1 MIVYGERLLA
11 GPERRDRGARR
22 CSTSRPASA
31 SPAATAPGCSRSPP
45 ATNGRG
51 LREAGFAPG
60 YGAGFATLAEP
71 GRGAAEIAQGLAD
84 ADLSTLYL
92 LHADPLRSHPNR
104 ELWKAALGTAQAV
117 IAHESVMTETV
128 REYADVVFPAEAY
141 AEKEGTLTHPDGR
154 LQRLRTAIG
163 RPQPAGPGHRRA
175 PRLAGHRRR
184 RRARRAP
191 ARASPPGRSR
201 RGGCSRRSRS
211 TPG

>member
-11 GPERRDRGARR
+11 GPNGATAARALLNLAARLGLAGRDGAGLLEI
-22 CSTSRPASA
+22 PAS
-31 SPAATAPGCSRSPP
+31 
-45 ATNGRG
+45 TNGRG

-71 GRGAAEIAQGLAD
+71 GRGAAEIAAGPRRRR
-84 ADLSTLYL
+84 
-92 LHADPLRSHPNR
+92 PLRRSTCCTPTRCARCPNR
-104 ELWKAALGTAQAV
+104 ELWKQALDTAQVV
-117 IAHESVMTETV
+117 IAHESVMTETI

-191 ARASPPGRSR
+191 ARASPPGRSP
-201 RGGCSRRSRS
+201 RGGCSRRCRS